1 MYMLQAAAVFSD
13 NMVLQRDKKIRV
25 FGTGESGSRIRVTL
39 LNKTAEAVCREGK
52 WIAYLPEF
60 EAVEDAVMEIT
71 DGKTTLRFINIAIG
85 EVWLAGGQSNM
96 ELELQNADGGQEIL
110 QNFDSAQKV
119 VIDGAEM
126 SEAIRR
132 VRFYYTPKVAYEC
145 EALWEAEKN
154 SRWELFGKEAAAKWS
169 AVGFFYAVRLAEKLG
184 VTVGVIGCNWGG
196 TSASAWMSREAL
208 LEQEATKSYVEEYE
222 NSEWVKKSRAEQ
234 IKDYDEYLEYHAD
247 WERRAGKIYEE
258 NPRESFDRV
267 QELVGPCRYPGP
279 MNCANFTRPAGLYE
293 VMLRKIAPY
302 TMRGF
307 LYYQGESDEHK
318 PKSYYA
324 LLTRMM
330 RQWRED
336 FLDHELF
343 FLLVQLPMHQYEGTK
358 DDKSWCMIREA
369 QLRAYENIK
378 NTGLAVIIDCG
389 QFHEIHPRNKQ
400 PVGERL
406 ALQALCQVY
415 HRIEAEEAFGPL
427 YRDFLYRDGGMEIFF
442 RYAKEGFLVKGAV
455 PSGFE
460 IAGEDGV
467 FYPAKAGFTEKGDS
481 VFLKAAQV
489 ERPLMARYLW
499 TNYAEV
505 NVFGKNGLPTA
516 PFRTHLFD
524 E

>member
-1 MYMLQAAAVFSD
+1 MLQAAAVFSD
-13 NMVLQRDKKIRV
+13 NMVLQRNKKIRV
-25 FGTGESGSRIRVTL
+25 FGTAESGSRIRVSL
-39 LNKTAEAVCREGK
+39 LDQRTETVCREGK

-60 EAVEDAVMEIT
+60 QAAEGAVMEIT
-71 DGKTTLRFINIAIG
+71 DGISTLRFSNIAIG

-96 ELELQNADGGQEIL
+96 ELELQNAEGGQEIL
-110 QNFDSAQKV
+110 QNAAGGGESMPDNMAAALKK
-119 VIDGAEM
+119 
-126 SEAIRR
+126 

-154 SRWELFGKEAAAKWS
+154 SRWELFGKEEAARWS
-169 AVGFFYAVRLAEKLG
+169 AVGFFFAVRLAEKLG
-184 VTVGVIGCNWGG
+184 VTVGIIGCNWGG

-208 LEQEATKSYVEEYE
+208 LEQDATKSYVEEYE
-222 NSEWVKKSRAEQ
+222 SSEWVKKSEAEQ
-234 IKDYDEYLEYHAD
+234 IKDYEEYVAYHTD
-247 WERRAGKIYEE
+247 WEKQAGEIYAK

-293 VMLRKIAPY
+293 VMLKKIAPY

-318 PKSYYA
+318 PESYYA

-330 RQWRED
+330 RKWRED
-336 FLDHELF
+336 FEDSELF
-343 FLLVQLPMHQYEGTK
+343 FLLVQLPMHQYEGTE
-358 DDKSWCMIREA
+358 DDKSWCLIREA
-369 QLRAYENIK
+369 QLRAYESIK

-389 QFHEIHPRNKQ
+389 QFHEIHPRNKK

-406 ALQALCQVY
+406 ALQAFYQVY
-415 HRIEAEEAFGPL
+415 GSIEAKEAFGPL
-427 YRDFLYRDGGMEIFF
+427 YKDFLYRDGGMEIFF
-442 RYAKEGFLVKGAV
+442 RYAEEGFSAKGI

-460 IAGEDGV
+460 IAGEDGI
-467 FYPAKAGFTEKGDS
+467 FYPAEVSITERGNS

-489 ERPLMARYLW
+489 ERPFMARYLW

-505 NVFGKNGLPTA
+505 NIFGKNGLPMA
-516 PFRTHLFD
+516 PFRTHRSD
-524 E
+524 K

>member
-1 MYMLQAAAVFSD
+1 MLRAAAVFSD
-13 NMVLQRDKKIRV
+13 NMVLQRNKKIRV
-25 FGTGESGSRIRVTL
+25 FGTAESGSRIRVSL
-39 LNKTAEAVCREGK
+39 LDKTVETVCRGGK

-60 EAVEDAVMEIT
+60 QAVDCAVMEIT
-71 DGKTTLRFINIAIG
+71 DGKENLRFTNIAIG

-110 QNFDSAQKV
+110 QNA
-119 VIDGAEM
+119 DGGGEGTSDDMA
-126 SEAIRR
+126 AALKR

-154 SRWELFGKEAAAKWS
+154 SHWELFGKEEAAKWS
-169 AVGFFYAVRLAEKLG
+169 AVGFFFAMRVAEKLG
-184 VTVGVIGCNWGG
+184 VTVGIIGCNWGG

-222 NSEWVKKSRAEQ
+222 SSEWVKKSEAEQ
-234 IKDYDEYLEYHAD
+234 IKDYEEYVAYHTD
-247 WERRAGKIYEE
+247 WERQAGEIYAK

-293 VMLRKIAPY
+293 VMLKKIAPY

-318 PKSYYA
+318 PESYYA

-336 FLDHELF
+336 FEDSGLF
-343 FLLVQLPMHQYEGTK
+343 FLLVQLPMHQYEGTE
-358 DDKSWCMIREA
+358 DNKSWCIIREA

-389 QFHEIHPRNKQ
+389 QFHEIHPRNKK

-406 ALQALCQVY
+406 ALQALYQVY
-415 HRIEAEEAFGPL
+415 GGIEAKEAFGPL
-427 YRDFLYRDGGMEIFF
+427 YQDFLYRDGGMEIFF
-442 RYAKEGFLVKGAV
+442 RYAEEGFLVKGA
-455 PSGFE
+455 PLGFE

-467 FYPAKAGFTEKGDS
+467 FYPAKASFTESGNS

-489 ERPLMARYLW
+489 ESPLMARYLW
-499 TNYAEV
+499 TNYAQV
-505 NVFGKNGLPTA
+505 NIFGKNGLPMA
-516 PFRTHLFD
+516 PFRTHMFNR
-524 E
+524 

>member
-1 MYMLQAAAVFSD
+1 MLRAAAVFSD
-13 NMVLQRDKKIRV
+13 NMVLQRNKKIRV
-25 FGTGESGSRIRVTL
+25 FGSAESGSRIRVSL
-39 LNKTAEAVCREGK
+39 LDKTVEAICREGK

-60 EAVEDAVMEIT
+60 QAVDDAVMEIT
-71 DGKTTLRFINIAIG
+71 DGKTTLRFTNIAIG

-96 ELELQNADGGQEIL
+96 ELELQNAEVGQEIL
-110 QNFDSAQKV
+110 QNAGNGQE
-119 VIDGAEM
+119 GM
-126 SEAIRR
+126 SDDMAAVLKR

-154 SRWELFGKEAAAKWS
+154 SRWELFGKEEAAKWS
-169 AVGFFYAVRLAEKLG
+169 AVGFFFAVRLAEKLG
-184 VTVGVIGCNWGG
+184 VTVGIIGCNWGG

-222 NSEWVKKSRAEQ
+222 NSEWVKKPETEQ
-234 IKDYDEYLEYHAD
+234 IKDYEEYIAYHTD
-247 WERRAGKIYEE
+247 WESRAGEIYAK

-279 MNCANFTRPAGLYE
+279 MNRANFTRPAGLYE
-293 VMLRKIAPY
+293 VMLKKISPY
-302 TMRGF
+302 TLKGF

-318 PKSYYA
+318 PESYYA

-336 FLDHELF
+336 FQDNELF
-343 FLLVQLPMHQYEGTK
+343 FLLVQLPMHQYEGTE

-389 QFHEIHPRNKQ
+389 QFHEIHPRNKK

-406 ALQALCQVY
+406 ALQALYQVY
-415 HRIEAEEAFGPL
+415 DSIEAKEAFGPL
-427 YRDFLYRDGGMEIFF
+427 YKDFLYRDGGMEISF
-442 RYAKEGFLVKGAV
+442 RYADEGFLVKGD
-455 PSGFE
+455 PLGFE

-467 FYPAKAGFTEKGDS
+467 FHPAGASFTEGDNS
-481 VFLKAAQV
+481 VFIKSDKV
-489 ERPLMARYLW
+489 ESPFMARYLW
-499 TNYAEV
+499 TNYGEV
-505 NVFGKNGLPTA
+505 NVFGKNGLPMA
-516 PFRTHLFD
+516 PFRTHMFD
-524 E
+524 K